1 MEAYLQEKPVE
12 ELKPPVTSVGVIG
25 WVRSNLF
32 SSWFNSLLTII
43 TVYCL
48 WVIVPPLIRWA
59 FIDSLW
65 VSTGAECHQADGA
78 CWSII
83 PANIRFIMFGFYPYD
98 QQWRPLVAM
107 ALLIGLLFYSRN
119 RDHWKEPLAYAWIV
133 GLFVMGLLMGSMTYF
148 TLFLFLQ
155 VPILVLFIIVLIKQ
169 TRRGGVFNR
178 IIGVVEIVG
187 LILLII
193 VILFKPGGVLLGFIR
208 IVIGIAGL
216 GFLRTFIWGWIKHK
230 ELQLSKVMAI
240 WTILHVISFILL
252 PLEGYVFGLIPVE
265 TSQWGG
271 LPLTLM
277 LSVFGLTAAYPL
289 GVVMALGRRSKM
301 PAVKALCIL
310 NIELIRGVPLI
321 SLLFMSS
328 VVFPL
333 FLPEGVTI
341 NNIIRAQVAIILFTA
356 AYIAEVV
363 RGGLQAIPLGQYE
376 AADSIGLSYYLTMRL
391 VILPQALKIVIPPSV
406 QQLISAFKD
415 TSLVVI
421 IALFDVLRT
430 TQTALSDPKWMG
442 FSTEAYIFV
451 ALIYFLCCFF
461 MANYS
466 RKLEK
471 ELSTEEH

>member
-1 MEAYLQEKPVE
+1 MENADQINKSEVI
-12 ELKPPVTSVGVIG
+12 KPPVTQVGVIG
-25 WVRSNLF
+25 WIRTNLF
-32 SSWFNSLLTII
+32 KGWFNSLLTII
-43 TVYCL
+43 MIYFL
-48 WVIVPPLIRWA
+48 WMIVPPLIRWA

-65 VSTGAECHQADGA
+65 VSTGAECQQSDGA

-83 PANIRFIMFGFYPYD
+83 PANIRFIIFGFYPYD

-119 RDHWKEPLAYAWIV
+119 RDHWKKPLAYAWFL
-133 GLFVMGLLMGSMTYF
+133 GLFLMGLLM
-148 TLFLFLQ
+148 
-155 VPILVLFIIVLIKQ
+155 K
-169 TRRGGVFNR
+169 GG
-178 IIGVVEIVG
+178 
-187 LILLII
+187 L
-193 VILFKPGGVLLGFIR
+193 
-208 IVIGIAGL
+208 
-216 GFLRTFIWGWIKHK
+216 
-230 ELQLSKVMAI
+230 
-240 WTILHVISFILL
+240 
-252 PLEGYVFGLIPVE
+252 FGLIPVE
-265 TSQWGG
+265 TTQWGG
-271 LPLTLM
+271 LPLTLL

-289 GVVMALGRRSKM
+289 GIVLALGRRSKM
-301 PAVKALCIL
+301 PAVKTLSVMY
-310 NIELIRGVPLI
+310 IELIRGVPLI

-333 FLPEGVTI
+333 FLPQGVTI

-363 RGGLQAIPLGQYE
+363 RGGLQAIPRGQYE

-430 TQTALSDPKWMG
+430 TQTVLSDPKWMG
-442 FSTEAYIFV
+442 FSAEAYIFV

-461 MANYS
+461 MSNYS
-466 RKLEK
+466 RRLER
-471 ELSTEEH
+471 ELETGF